1 MTEGPSDVTRADRL
15 RLLLA
20 MEVARIVVQ
29 TRERLEFM
37 VTIWSRHRS
46 REPFLDTLFTRYR
59 TAALPDL
66 LLLEGEQVRALE
78 SFYAIV
84 DDLRLYL
91 TWTDDMPV
99 TLHDALEA
107 RLVDLTESAE
117 HAITSLRV
125 QLPEDIAGSLPL
137 DVPEGE

>member
-1 MTEGPSDVTRADRL
+1 MTGGSADVTRADRL

-20 MEVARIVVQ
+20 MEVARVVVQ
-29 TRERLEFM
+29 LRERLEFM

-46 REPFLDTLFTRYR
+46 REPFLDTLFTRWR

-66 LLLEGEQVRALE
+66 VLLEPEQVRALE
-78 SFYAIV
+78 GFYAVV

-107 RLVDLTESAE
+107 RLVELTEFAE
-117 HAITSLRV
+117 KAIGALGV
-125 QLPEDIAGSLPL
+125 QLPEDVAGALPL
-137 DVPEGE
+137 DVPSGD

>member
-1 MTEGPSDVTRADRL
+1 MTGGSADVTRADRL

-20 MEVARIVVQ
+20 MEVARVVVQ
-29 TRERLEFM
+29 LRERLDFM

-46 REPFLDTLFTRYR
+46 REPFLDTLFTRWR

-66 LLLEGEQVRALE
+66 VLLEPEQVRALE
-78 SFYAIV
+78 GFYAVV

-99 TLHDALEA
+99 TLRDALEA
-107 RLVDLTESAE
+107 RLNELTEFAE
-117 HAITSLRV
+117 GAITALGV
-125 QLPEDIAGSLPL
+125 QLPDEVAGSLPL
-137 DVPEGE
+137 DVPESD

>member
-1 MTEGPSDVTRADRL
+1 MTGGSADVTRADRL

-20 MEVARIVVQ
+20 MEVARVVVQ
-29 TRERLEFM
+29 LRERLEFK
-37 VTIWSRHRS
+37 VTNWSRHRS
-46 REPFLDTLFTRYR
+46 REPFLDTLFTRWR

-66 LLLEGEQVRALE
+66 VLLEPAQVRALE
-78 SFYAIV
+78 GFYAVV

-107 RLVDLTESAE
+107 RLVELTEFAE
-117 HAITSLRV
+117 AAIAALGV
-125 QLPEDIAGSLPL
+125 QLPEEVVGNLPL